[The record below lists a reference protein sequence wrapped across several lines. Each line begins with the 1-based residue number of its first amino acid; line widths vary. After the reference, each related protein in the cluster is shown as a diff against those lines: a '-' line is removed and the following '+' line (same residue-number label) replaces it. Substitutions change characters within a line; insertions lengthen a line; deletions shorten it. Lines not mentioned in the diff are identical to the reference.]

1 MSENLQE
8 EKSIP
13 TKEEVMQF
21 LKEQLD
27 VKKLQAE
34 LAELNMKIAV
44 GRAEELKALMFIE
57 QMTNPKPKGDE
68 YQGKANTQV
77 HTVTQE
83 DLDNNPELAEAGVEV
98 GEEILIPKQAP
109 QIVPDQ
115 DAVPKE
121 KKLKKK

>member
-1 MSENLQE
+1 MSENQE
-8 EKSIP
+8 QKTT
-13 TKEEVMQF
+13 TKEEVVLF
-21 LKEQLD
+21 LQEQLE

-57 QMTNPKPKGDE
+57 QVTNPKPKGDE
-68 YQGKANTQV
+68 YQGTENTQV

-98 GEEILIPKQAP
+98 GEEILIPKET
-109 QIVPDQ
+109 
-115 DAVPKE
+115 PKE